1 VNVRPGEA
9 AASATEVAV
18 TTVAA
23 SASESRT
30 RPLAGKRVLVTG
42 GSKGIGAAIVA
53 RLAEDGARVATT
65 ARSEP
70 AGGIP
75 SHLALFVAADIGTE
89 RGVGQ
94 VVSGVLDAFG
104 GIDIVVHN
112 AGGGDAT
119 PGPAS
124 SFDDRDWQHS
134 LELNLLAPVRIDRA
148 LLPVLLDQRSGV
160 IVHITSIA
168 RALPLTGP
176 LPHAA
181 AKAALSNYSKGLAT
195 QLAPSGIR
203 VNRILPGFIETEGM
217 RSYLAGLAET
227 AGTDHDGARELVM
240 AALGGVPMGRPGTPA
255 DVAELVAFLVSDRA
269 SWITGVEYAVDG
281 GTLPTA

>member
-1 VNVRPGEA
+1 MTA
-9 AASATEVAV
+9 AAT
-18 TTVAA
+18 A
-23 SASESRT
+23 SGART

-53 RLAEDGARVATT
+53 RLAAAGARVAST
-65 ARSEP
+65 ARAEP

-75 SHLALFVAADIGTE
+75 THLARFIVADLTTGQ
-89 RGVGQ
+89 GVRHL
-94 VVSGVLDAFG
+94 VTGVLDAFG
-104 GIDIVVHN
+104 GVDIVVHN

-124 SFDDRDWQHS
+124 SFDDGEWQRS
-134 LELNLLAPVRIDRA
+134 LDLNLLAPVRIDRA
-148 LLPVLLDQRSGV
+148 LLPYLLDQRSGV

-168 RALPLTGP
+168 RSLPRTGP

-203 VNRILPGFIETEGM
+203 VNRIMPGLIETDGVQK
-217 RSYLAGLAET
+217 YL
-227 AGTDHDGARELVM
+227 DGVVESTGADRAAARELVM
-240 AALGGVPMGRPGTPA
+240 TALGGIPLGRPGTPA

-269 SWITGVEYAVDG
+269 GWITGVEYVIDG